1 MKKTTLLVVAVTLFT
16 IVALVVAGCGGDA
29 DETTTTTAA
38 SGSDATTATSE
49 AAETPDTSAYTGE
62 KITLKYAWFAPA
74 STFPGKQMDQW
85 KAEVEKRTN
94 GQVEV
99 ETFPGG
105 TLLTPQNMFDGVLQG
120 VADIGLSCPT
130 YEPGRFPL
138 LSLNDLAGVY
148 PNAEVASTSFFQLVQ
163 EYDPEELRQFKVIT
177 AFATEPAYIASSK
190 KVTSLDDMKGL
201 ELRTAGGPK
210 VLDALGAKSVS
221 LPMSELGPALQTGV
235 VDGYA
240 SSREVLKDYK
250 FAETTKYVVDYPLTQ
265 ISFLALMSKERWDSL
280 PANVQQ
286 VIDELAP
293 EMAQFAGAYLD
304 QASAESVEW
313 AKGIGL
319 EVQTLS
325 AEEKAKWDAA
335 VQPVNDQVIAEVKA
349 KGLPADEFYAKL
361 KELGQR

>member
-1 MKKTTLLVVAVTLFT
+1 MKLRRWIPLLMLSVLILFVAVL
-16 IVALVVAGCGGDA
+16 AGCGGDA
-29 DETTTTTAA
+29 ADDTTTTAPVDD
-38 SGSDATTATSE
+38 GTATTEEPTADT
-49 AAETPDTSAYTGE
+49 AADSDET
-62 KITLKYAWFAPA
+62 ITLKYAFFAGPQ
-74 STFPGKQMDQW
+74 TFPAVQMEKW
-85 KAEVEKRTN
+85 AEEIEKRTN
-94 GQVEV
+94 GKVQV

-138 LSLNDLAGVY
+138 LSLNDLSGVY
-148 PNAEVASTSFFQLVQ
+148 PDAATASTSFFELVQ
-163 EYDPEELRQFKVIT
+163 EFDPEELSQFKVIT

-190 KVTSLDDMKGL
+190 EVSSLDDLRGL

-221 LPMSELGPALQTGV
+221 MPMSELGPALQTGV

-240 SSREVLKDYK
+240 SSREVLRDYK

-265 ISFLALMSKERWDSL
+265 ISFLALMSKDRWDSL
-280 PANVQQ
+280 PADVQQ

-293 EMAQFAGAYLD
+293 EMADFAGTYLD
-304 QASAESVEW
+304 QHVQESVEW
-313 AKGIGL
+313 SQGIGL

-325 AEEKAKWDAA
+325 AEERAKWDAA
-335 VQPVNDQVIAEVKA
+335 LEPVNDQVLAEVKG
-349 KGLPADEFYAKL
+349 KGLPADEFFARM
-361 KELGQR
+361 KELGQK

>member
-1 MKKTTLLVVAVTLFT
+1 MKLRKWIPFILLTALIMAIAVL
-16 IVALVVAGCGGDA
+16 AGCGGGA
-29 DETTTTTAA
+29 DETTTTAA
-38 SGSDATTATSE
+38 PAGDVTTTSE
-49 AAETPDTSAYTGE
+49 AEATPDTAAETGE
-62 KITLKYAWFAPA
+62 KIKLKYAFFAGPQ
-74 STFPGKQMDQW
+74 TFPAVQMEKW
-85 KAEVEKRTN
+85 AEEIEKRTN

-148 PNAEVASTSFFQLVQ
+148 PNAEVASKSFFTLVQ
-163 EYDPEELRQFKVIT
+163 EFEPEELKQFKVVT

-190 KVTSLDDMKGL
+190 KVTSLADLKGL

-221 LPMSELGPALQTGV
+221 MPMSELGPALQTGV

-250 FAETTKYVVDYPLTQ
+250 FAETTKYVVEYPLTQ
-265 ISFLALMSKERWDSL
+265 ISFLALMSQEKWDSL

-286 VIDELAP
+286 VIDELAA
-293 EMAQFAGAYLD
+293 EMAEFAGSYLD
-304 QASAESVEW
+304 QHVQESLEW
-313 AKGIGL
+313 SQGAGL

-325 AEEKAKWDAA
+325 ADEAGQWDAA
-335 VQPVNDQVIAEVKA
+335 LQPVTEQVIADVKT
-349 KGLPADEFYAKL
+349 KGLPADEFFARM
-361 KELGQR
+361 KELGQK